1 MEIKRCGW
9 PQNDPLMI
17 AYHDQEW
24 GVPVHDDLKWFE
36 YIVLDTF
43 QAGLSWRTVLHKRE
57 NFREAFDDFDFN
69 KVAGYGEEKI
79 AGLLDDKGII
89 RNKLKIMSTISNAR
103 AFLEVR
109 EAGGTFDSYIWQFTG
124 GKPIINRWS
133 RTDEIPATSAESDSM
148 SRELKK
154 KGFKF
159 VGSTTC
165 YAFMQAG
172 GMVNDHVTECF
183 RHSDCMFAAPAGG
196 SSTIRPKG

>member
-89 RNKLKIMSTISNAR
+89 RNKLKIKATISNAR

-109 EAGGTFDSYIWQFTG
+109 AGEGTFDSLAVHR
-124 GKPIINRWS
+124 GK
-133 RTDEIPATSAESDSM
+133 TDNQPVEAD
-148 SRELKK
+148 
-154 KGFKF
+154 G
-159 VGSTTC
+159 
-165 YAFMQAG
+165 
-172 GMVNDHVTECF
+172 
-183 RHSDCMFAAPAGG
+183 
-196 SSTIRPKG
+196 